1 VTSESLAAK
10 VDSVASAFV
19 AHDARETKYQLRME
33 ERYGELQK
41 KLDAHLAEHTEM
53 MRTFK
58 KSVVGAAFT
67 IVGTVV
73 LWVLGMVKDHFFFR
87 R

>member
-1 VTSESLAAK
+1 MLAEK
-10 VDSVASAFV
+10 VDKVAVSFA
-19 AHDARETKYQLRME
+19 AHDARETEYQRRMD

-41 KLDAHLAEHTEM
+41 RLDSHLEEHTEM

-67 IVGTVV
+67 IVGTIV
-73 LWVLGMVKDHFFFR
+73 LWVLGLVKDHFFFR